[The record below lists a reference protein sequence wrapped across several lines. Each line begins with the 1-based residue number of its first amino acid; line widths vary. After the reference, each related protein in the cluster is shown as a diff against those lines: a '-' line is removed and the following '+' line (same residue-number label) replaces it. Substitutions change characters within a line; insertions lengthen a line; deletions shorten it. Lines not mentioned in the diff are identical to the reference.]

1 MTPAGVYD
9 IIELPHNN
17 YTRQGGRGRSVS
29 IHAPCKGASYLRP
42 YYTMTKTNNQP
53 YDQRGERPVPVELTG
68 DAVAWYDIHRPELSL
83 WTGSAAPDWAA
94 GARTLDR
101 MAYWSRWLGEQAAE
115 SGDTAGVRQWTG
127 TPPTIGDDAAAG
139 GRLLGGLYAKYAGC
153 RRWWTSW
160 QAEHMDGT
168 ETGNMVLLDTKSCHD
183 PLCPL
188 CMRLKAHKR
197 EIAYTAAWTA
207 LQARKLSR
215 DGAGYK
221 LLQVVLDVGRNV
233 SGDDLRGSL
242 SRLISGTQ
250 RYIRWLHEVKGVV
263 ATAPPAWI
271 WGEDTDKTRPAPL
284 WMLGTEITRHNQTD
298 PLQGTYHPHVH
309 LVLAVYSSAIRTTKR
324 GDKVATWWRERAG
337 ITRAEMLDKWR
348 EIMGDPTI
356 TNLYMGEVDNPH
368 QALKYAV
375 KGAIGK
381 QSDTGDAAL
390 YVAGDEWDTYNM
402 ETLRDV
408 HDAIVDYRHDSR
420 NRSRQMFRASAGWAH
435 LAVLKA
441 AELKIAL
448 DDTDADDTVQ
458 DSGGIGHVVRG
469 RQRRGIIEATSVDAD
484 RLSLTEAR
492 DQIRLEQSLRHTR
505 RANGT

>member
-1 MTPAGVYD
+1 MK
-9 IIELPHNN
+9 
-17 YTRQGGRGRSVS
+17 R
-29 IHAPCKGASYLRP
+29 K
-42 YYTMTKTNNQP
+42 KTQEV
-53 YDQRGERPVPVELTG
+53 YDQRKERLVAVELSD
-68 DAVAWYDIHRPELSL
+68 DAMSWYDTHQPELSL

-101 MAYWSRWLGEQAAE
+101 MACWSRWLGEQAAE
-115 SGDTAGVRQWTG
+115 SGDTAGLRQWTG
-127 TPPTIGDDAAAG
+127 KPPLIGDADQS
-139 GRLLGGLYAKYAGC
+139 RLLGGLYAKYAGC

-160 QAEHMDGT
+160 QAEHVDGT
-168 ETGNMVLLDTKSCHD
+168 ESASPMVLLDTKSCHD

-197 EIAYTAAWTA
+197 EIAYTTAWQS
-207 LQARKLSR
+207 LQQRKLSR
-215 DGAGYK
+215 DGTGYK

-250 RYIRWLHEVKGVV
+250 RYIRWMSKTKRVI

-271 WGEDTDKTRPAPL
+271 WGEDTDKTEPAPL
-284 WMLGTEITRHNQTD
+284 WMLGTEITRHNVTD
-298 PLQGTYHPHVH
+298 RLQGTYHPHVH
-309 LVLAVYSSAIRTTKR
+309 LIVAVYSSYIKTSKR
-324 GDKVATWWRERAG
+324 GDKVYTRWSERASL
-337 ITRAEMLDKWR
+337 TRSEMLDKWR
-348 EIMGDPTI
+348 EIMDDPTI

-381 QSDTGDAAL
+381 QSNNADSAL
-390 YVAGDEWDTYNM
+390 YVEGDEWDTYNM
-402 ETLRDV
+402 ETLRTI

-458 DSGGIGHVVRG
+458 DDGGIGHIVRG
-469 RQRRGIIEATSVDAD
+469 RQRRGVIEATSVDAD

-492 DQIRLEQSLRHTR
+492 EQVRLEQQVRVAHLRGVDR
-505 RANGT
+505 

>member
-1 MTPAGVYD
+1 MFLSTPRA
-9 IIELPHNN
+9 E
-17 YTRQGGRGRSVS
+17 
-29 IHAPCKGASYLRP
+29 GAAYLRP
-42 YYTMTKTNNQP
+42 YYTMAKINNQAP
-53 YDQRGERPVPVELTG
+53 HDQRAERPVAVELSG
-68 DAVAWYDIHRPELSL
+68 DAVAWYDTHQPELSL

-94 GARTLDR
+94 GAQTLDR
-101 MAYWSRWLGEQAAE
+101 MAYWSRWLGELAAE
-115 SGDTAGVRQWTG
+115 SGDLAGVRQWTG
-127 TPPTIGDDAAAG
+127 TPPPIGHDAADQ

-160 QAEHMDGT
+160 QAEHTDGT
-168 ETGNMVLLDTKSCHD
+168 ERGNMVLLDTKSCHD

-197 EIAYTAAWTA
+197 EVAYTAAWTA

-215 DGAGYK
+215 DGVGYK

-233 SGDDLRGSL
+233 NSDDLRGSL

-250 RYIRWLHEVKGVV
+250 RLLRWLHEVKGVI

-271 WGEDTDKTRPAPL
+271 WGEDTTKTRPAPL
-284 WMLGTEITRHNQTD
+284 WMLGTEITRHNAD
-298 PLQGTYHPHVH
+298 GLLQGTYHPHVH
-309 LVLAVYSSAIRTTKR
+309 LVMAVYSSYIKTSKR
-324 GDKVATWWRERAG
+324 GDKVSTRWSERAG

-348 EIMGDPTI
+348 EIMDDVTI
-356 TNLYMGEVDNPH
+356 TNLYMGEVANPH

-390 YVAGDEWDTYNM
+390 YVGGDDWDTYNM
-402 ETLRDV
+402 ETLRVV

-441 AELKIAL
+441 AELRIAM

-458 DSGGIGHVVRG
+458 DDGGIGHVVRG
-469 RQRRGIIEATSVDAD
+469 RQHRGRLEATSIDPH
-484 RLSLTEAR
+484 RQSLTEAR
-492 DQIRLEQSLRHTR
+492 DQIRLEQSLRNHR
-505 RANGT
+505 GSNHG